1 MISLK
6 ALIAGV
12 LVLISANA
20 NAADF
25 LCPIPSNFQN
35 LSCEGSV
42 TVTNLT
48 NLIAYKTT
56 LNQKKGKAKNL
67 IINFDVNTNALTVST
82 PCKITIAEH
91 RSLSV

>member
-1 MISLK
+1 MISFK
-6 ALIAGV
+6 ASLVGL
-12 LVLISANA
+12 LVLLSTQS

-48 NLIAYKTT
+48 NLIAY
-56 LNQKKGKAKNL
+56 
-67 IINFDVNTNALTVST
+67 
-82 PCKITIAEH
+82 
-91 RSLSV
+91 